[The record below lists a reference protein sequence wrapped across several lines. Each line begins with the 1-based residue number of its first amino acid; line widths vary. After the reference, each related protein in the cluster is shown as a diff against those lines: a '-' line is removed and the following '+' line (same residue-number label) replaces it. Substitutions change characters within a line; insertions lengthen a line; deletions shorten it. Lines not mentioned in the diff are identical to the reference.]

1 MWFDCL
7 RAALLRKE
15 ARALKA
21 PQEIVSALQGCCGR
35 RFGVQNR
42 QNMTDNT
49 GFKVFR
55 GILQYLGKDLLGT
68 PLAGSEATP

>member
-15 ARALKA
+15 ARAVKA
-21 PQEIVSALQGCCGR
+21 PQEIVYGQQGCCGR

-42 QNMTDNT
+42 QEMTDNT

-55 GILQYLGKDLLGT
+55 CI
-68 PLAGSEATP
+68 S